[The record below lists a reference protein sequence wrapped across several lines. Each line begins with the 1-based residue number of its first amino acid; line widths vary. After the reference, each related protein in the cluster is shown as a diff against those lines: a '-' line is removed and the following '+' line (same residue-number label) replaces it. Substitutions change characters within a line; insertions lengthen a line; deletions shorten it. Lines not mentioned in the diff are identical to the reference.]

1 MQKYL
6 KMGMFLFLYFT
17 EFSIK
22 INAMKNRLLPL
33 FAATVLVLTS
43 CTKNVAV
50 DDEKKPMA
58 VRDSAEMVEYGKYLV
73 TITGC
78 NDCHTPKK
86 MGARGPELVME
97 QLLSGYQAN
106 RPVAQFNEEKAMQ
119 GFAQM
124 NEDMTAAAGPWGIS
138 FAANLTPH
146 ESGIGNWT
154 FEQFKKALTQG
165 KAKGMDNGR
174 MLLPPMPWFNYAE
187 MKDDDVRAIYL
198 YLQSVKPVDNTPPPP
213 VAFAR

>member
-1 MQKYL
+1 
-6 KMGMFLFLYFT
+6 
-17 EFSIK
+17 
-22 INAMKNRLLPL
+22 MKNTILSLCT
-33 FAATVLVLTS
+33 ATVLVCTA

-50 DDEKKPMA
+50 DEEKKPIA
-58 VRDSAEMVEYGKYLV
+58 EKDTAEMIEYGKYLV

-78 NDCHTPKK
+78 NDCHTPKR
-86 MGARGPELVME
+86 MGPRGPELVIE

-106 RPVAQFNEEKAMQ
+106 RPVAQFDEGKAKQ

-146 ESGIGNWT
+146 ETGIGNWT
-154 FEQFKKALTQG
+154 FEQFKKALTEG

-187 MKDDDVRAIYL
+187 MKDEDAEAIFV
-198 YLQSVKPVDNTPPPP
+198 YLQSLKPVENVVPAP
-213 VAFAR
+213 VQFK